1 MQFKINQ
8 SIQKSYHVNFLDRKL
23 NLRPLSNIYFE
34 GGSKDFEV
42 RLKIISLQC
51 SCIRKLDNY
60 HEWKIEP
67 SYLTNKH
74 CDKYFNFH
82 EVFLSMLKKSNIS
95 RSSIVKYSWIS
106 SVYIYICTRWSSCI
120 LSNFWW
126 CNKNILINSQSI

>member
-8 SIQKSYHVNFLDRKL
+8 SIQKSYHANFLDQKL

-67 SYLTNKH
+67 LYLTNKH

-106 SVYIYICTRWSSCI
+106 SVYIYIYAHADLLVFYPI
-120 LSNFWW
+120 FDGAI
-126 CNKNILINSQSI
+126 KIY